1 MKKILAFLKKSWM
14 QILNYLVVFV
24 AYSKVYEYPGFVGVE
39 LILGLWLF
47 ILTGY
52 YIFWKLFKAE
62 NLFKKKTGLNV
73 QPERKETEFIV
84 KEEVKPEIKL
94 EETKPTITVS
104 KLKKTTRKK
113 K

>member
-62 NLFKKKTGLNV
+62 NLFKKKTGLNL
-73 QPERKETEFIV
+73 QTEPIV